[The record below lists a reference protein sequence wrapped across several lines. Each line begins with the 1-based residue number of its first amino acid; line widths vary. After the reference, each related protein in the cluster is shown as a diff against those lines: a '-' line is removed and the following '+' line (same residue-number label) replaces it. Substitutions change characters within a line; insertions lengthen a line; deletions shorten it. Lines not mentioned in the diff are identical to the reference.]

1 MDFDKILDK
10 ILNKINEQQAK
21 GSFKFDIENLDSI
34 DKVEEIIEQVLKDEG
49 YYDSIKEYRK
59 VFDENLKEVVNQY
72 KAFGNATT
80 KDLTAFNKV
89 AFDNFYNNLAVNFTE
104 TNLKQP
110 IKDALLQHIAGDGK
124 YSEFK
129 NTVKDL
135 MTTRKIEG
143 NVDIVA
149 REYLTQY
156 KRAQG
161 NILAKK
167 YNIKYFRFKG
177 SEIERKTKD
186 GKVKTSRC
194 FCLQRKGN
202 IYTLDMIESWASLEW
217 KGKIKGTNKSNISQL
232 LGGWECVDDLVPV
245 SEATAKREGY
255 NKYNNVSCEL

>member
-10 ILNKINEQQAK
+10 ILNKINEQQAN

-34 DKVEEIIEQVLKDEG
+34 DKVEEIIEKVLKDEG
-49 YYDSIKEYRK
+49 YYENIKAYRK
-59 VFDENLKEVVNQY
+59 VFDEKLKEVVNQY

-80 KDLTAFNKV
+80 KDLAAFNKV

-110 IKDALLQHIAGDGK
+110 IKDALLQHIAGGGK

-161 NILAKK
+161 QILATK
-167 YNIKYFRFKG
+167 YNVKYFRYKG
-177 SEIERKTKD
+177 SEIPT
-186 GKVKTSRC
+186 TRC
-194 FCLQRKGN
+194 FCEQRVGN
-202 IYTLDMIESWASLEW
+202 IYTKEEIEGWSSLEW
-217 KGKIKGTNKSNISQL
+217 KGKIKGTNKSNIFQL
-232 LGGWECVDDLVPV
+232 AGGYNCIHDIFPV
-245 SEATAKREGY
+245 SEKSALAYGL
-255 NKYNNVSCEL
+255 NKYNDSDCSL